1 MKEGYVIRNQ
11 DIPHFLTF
19 TVVDWVDVFTRKVY
33 RDILLDS
40 LKFCQEHKGLVLTG
54 YVVMSNHIHLIA
66 QSKDGKLSDLIRDI
80 KKFTA
85 QKILKRIVETGESR
99 SDWML
104 KRFEFA
110 AKSNSKNSEYQFWQ
124 VGNHPEEIFTEKFLW
139 SKLNYIHMNP
149 VRSGIVSKASDY
161 LYSSASN
168 YVGKESLLDVSLAD
182 NPIINPL
189 KSSGF
194 DVDIDLW

>member
-1 MKEGYVIRNQ
+1 
-11 DIPHFLTF
+11 
-19 TVVDWVDVFTRKVY
+19 
-33 RDILLDS
+33 
-40 LKFCQEHKGLVLTG
+40 
-54 YVVMSNHIHLIA
+54 
-66 QSKDGKLSDLIRDI
+66 
-80 KKFTA
+80 
-85 QKILKRIVETGESR
+85 
-99 SDWML
+99 ML

-139 SKLNYIHMNP
+139 SKLNRAANRYIHMNP
-149 VRSGIVSKASDY
+149 IRSGIVSKASDY

-168 YVGKESLLDVSLAD
+168 YVGKESLLNVSLAD

-194 DVDIDLW
+194 DVDIGLW